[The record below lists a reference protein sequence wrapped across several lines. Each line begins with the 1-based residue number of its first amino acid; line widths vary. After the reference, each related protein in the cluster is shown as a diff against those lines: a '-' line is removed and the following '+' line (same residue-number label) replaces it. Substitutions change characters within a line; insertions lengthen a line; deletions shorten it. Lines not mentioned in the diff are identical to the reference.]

1 MRLEGFMRGGEGPE
15 RVRCCWRIVNMK
27 AWVFH
32 ESMVSIH
39 YNTNCHESGQYRGC
53 KRLPGAGLVLYVPD
67 RLVFGRGCQAGCT
80 RQPSDAL
87 DGLEDMIMM
96 FIR

>member
-39 YNTNCHESGQYRGC
+39 YNTNCHESGAISWMQEAAWRRSC
-53 KRLPGAGLVLYVPD
+53 VI
-67 RLVFGRGCQAGCT
+67 CT
-80 RQPSDAL
+80 RSL
-87 DGLEDMIMM
+87 GVW
-96 FIR
+96 